1 MHPSRARNLRDESAT
16 KATKALSEP
25 STVNMYDISNL
36 LDLKYSSN
44 RKRSERPELKTVPS
58 KALFVNASAHICNEF
73 ILTCIL
79 SENKKP
85 ATKPAECQAVARKAR
100 RKDKREALIEL
111 GKLAKKY
118 TEERKCEVSGKSDEA
133 MKENKAITRE
143 MATEEPEMHNKKLL
157 EVVPIA
163 GVEEDDN
170 NMEEGY
176 FTADER
182 YGDTCGRDRSIS
194 KHSLVTRVAAV
205 VSGTNL

>member
-16 KATKALSEP
+16 KAIKALSEP

-36 LDLKYSSN
+36 LDLKFSSN
-44 RKRSERPELKTVPS
+44 RKRSERSELKTVPS

-79 SENKKP
+79 LENKKP
-85 ATKPAECQAVARKAR
+85 ATKPIECRVVARKAR
-100 RKDKREALIEL
+100 RKDKREALIEA

-118 TEERKCEVSGKSDEA
+118 TEEMKCEVPGKSDEA

-143 MATEEPEMHNKKLL
+143 MATEESEMRNKKLL

-176 FTADER
+176 FTADEG
-182 YGDTCGRDRSIS
+182 YGDTCGRDRSML
-194 KHSLVTRVAAV
+194 KHSLFTRVAAV